1 MPLEPVLESRVD
13 IDLDIVQSQLY
24 GYHNLERDAT
34 VGATSLSP
42 VKLSAIEESEPKKS
56 SA

>member
-1 MPLEPVLESRVD
+1 MLESRVD

-24 GYHNLERDAT
+24 GYHNLERDAI

-42 VKLSAIEESEPKKS
+42 VKLLAIEESEPKKS
-56 SA
+56 SE